1 MMVNVRISD
10 GAYFTEEDYEAF
22 KKDYINSPAT
32 VKSLMKK
39 HGLTEGTKARLVKR
53 IIDETGFRRNTH
65 GVRESRH
72 YYLRNGRY
80 YVKKSINGSTVEF
93 GSYSSEDEARLV
105 VEKLKEIG
113 WDKSQWLKI
122 KR

>member
-1 MMVNVRISD
+1 MVNVKITN
-10 GAYFTEEDYEAF
+10 GTYFTEEDYEAF
-22 KKDYINSPAT
+22 KDDYINSSLT
-32 VKSLMKK
+32 VKCLMEK

-53 IIDETGFRRNTH
+53 IVKETGYCRSTH
-65 GVRESRH
+65 SNREPR
-72 YYLRNGRY
+72 YYSYYNGRY
-80 YVKKSINGSTVEF
+80 HVSKRINGGTVNF

-105 VEKLKEIG
+105 VGKLNEIG

>member
-1 MMVNVRISD
+1 MVNVKITNGD
-10 GAYFTEEDYEAF
+10 YFTEEDYEAF
-22 KKDYINSPAT
+22 KEDYINSPAT

-53 IIDETGFRRNTH
+53 IVKETEYRRSTH
-65 GVRESRH
+65 SNRESRH
-72 YYLRNGRY
+72 YYFYGGKYHVRKY
-80 YVKKSINGSTVEF
+80 IDGSPVEF
-93 GSYSSEDEARLV
+93 GMYESEDEARLV
-105 VEKLKEIG
+105 VEKLKESD